1 MGFFSFLGTG
11 TVKKALQQGAVI
23 IDVRTANEYDR
34 GRIPGS
40 LNIPVDR
47 IAISAERIRHLNK
60 PVVLCCTS
68 GHRSRAAMNTLKQKG
83 LKEVYDG
90 GNWEKV
96 LRILESL

>member
-11 TVKKALQQGAVI
+11 TVKKALKQGAVI

-60 PVVLCCTS
+60 PVVLCCAS
-68 GHRSRAAMNTLKQKG
+68 GHRSRIAMNTLKQKG
-83 LKEVYDG
+83 LKEVYNG